1 MYIHILG
8 LLWVYG
14 DHLSDVLAVDLFFW
28 HKVSQ
33 IASKLP
39 VETGI
44 QGKERIYNNNSK
56 VSSAITWRGD
66 VCFQEKYVLLI
77 H

>member
-1 MYIHILG
+1 MYMHKLG

-14 DHLSDVLAVDLFFW
+14 AVHLSDVLAVDLFFW

-44 QGKERIYNNNSK
+44 QGEERM
-56 VSSAITWRGD
+56 TTQR
-66 VCFQEKYVLLI
+66 FHLQ
-77 H
+77 